1 VTTTGPRK
9 FLDPIV
15 VTSTKDKKPKK
26 RRDLSTS
33 LRSIL
38 SNCEDFKNEKSKL
51 ECLVE
56 ELRGNCRMTPKV
68 HPEIAGVRIEYD
80 WGYAKLKYWKEI
92 NDGIAAH
99 LEENVKKVLSP
110 ESTLTIS
117 RTRKFARKA
126 REYKLTCFFLIS
138 MLTQTDSARGGDER
152 LAKETIESITKA
164 FKAHRCALDS
174 NYAFIRTAKFF
185 FVTLLLMDSVD

>member
-56 ELRGNCRMTPKV
+56 ELGGNCRMTPKL
-68 HPEIAGVRIEYD
+68 HPEIAGVRIEYG
-80 WGYAKLKYWKEI
+80 WGFAKLKYWKEI
-92 NDGIAAH
+92 HDGIAAH

-126 REYKLTCFFLIS
+126 GEYKLTYFF
-138 MLTQTDSARGGDER
+138 
-152 LAKETIESITKA
+152 
-164 FKAHRCALDS
+164 
-174 NYAFIRTAKFF
+174 
-185 FVTLLLMDSVD
+185 

>member
-1 VTTTGPRK
+1 LKKTWISLSQGLSAYQKARCKLRTSAALLTPANKKNAGGK
-9 FLDPIV
+9 IV
-15 VTSTKDKKPKK
+15 SWEGSIIKDTSDNNRAQEVPGSHRHDQHQGQEASKKPKK

-56 ELRGNCRMTPKV
+56 ELGGNCRMTPKL
-68 HPEIAGVRIEYD
+68 HPEIAGVRIEYG
-80 WGYAKLKYWKEI
+80 WGFAKLKYWKEI
-92 NDGIAAH
+92 HDGIAAH

-126 REYKLTCFFLIS
+126 GEYKLTYFF
-138 MLTQTDSARGGDER
+138 
-152 LAKETIESITKA
+152 
-164 FKAHRCALDS
+164 
-174 NYAFIRTAKFF
+174 
-185 FVTLLLMDSVD
+185 